1 VTVTCTDCDRDF
13 DTEKGLNLHRRRVH
27 EEPAD
32 DGWGAVLQDMEVEEP
47 RVLAAFDS
55 PDPFSAEPIEEQV
68 PGEAPKTSW
77 RDRLWNPSA
86 KPGTGSGTAEKKPK
100 KKRVA
105 TDGVWQ
111 TLWTVTGMALVRT
124 GADIP
129 VGNCLQFQAPIVG
142 GIIDDAI
149 AGTVLDKLVQP
160 LAANGEKVKT
170 ISSVLAMPVLV
181 AALERNPT
189 AAPVLEPLL
198 RMAIADHLIA
208 MAPVIKEQRKKE
220 AQYQK
225 AIEELGVNA
234 ETGEDPIEAII
245 ASIFPPMPE
254 AATNGAAVHNAA

>member
-1 VTVTCTDCDRDF
+1 MSFTCLDCDREF
-13 DTEKGLNLHRRRVH
+13 ETEKGLNLHRRRTH
-27 EEPAD
+27 EEAPVD
-32 DGWGAVLQDMEVEEP
+32 DWSAVLQDMEVTEP
-47 RVLAAFDS
+47 RTLAAFDS
-55 PDPFSAEPIEEQV
+55 PDPFSAEPVEEQV
-68 PGEAPKTSW
+68 PGEPPKTSW
-77 RDRLWNPSA
+77 RDRLWNPGA
-86 KPGTGSGTAEKKPK
+86 KPGTEKPAAEKRPR
-100 KKRVA
+100 KKRVP

-111 TLWTVTGMALVRT
+111 TMWTVVGMGLVRT
-124 GADIP
+124 GADVP

-160 LAANGEKVKT
+160 IAANGEKMKT

-208 MAPVIKEQRKKE
+208 MAPVIKEQRKRD

-234 ETGEDPIEAII
+234 ETGEDPIEAILS
-245 ASIFPPMPE
+245 SIFPPVPE
-254 AATNGAAVHNAA
+254 GSVNGATVNNAV